1 MRKSWLLCV
10 LAGAMAWGQAQ
21 PVQTPP
27 SPGSAPKPAGSPST
41 PPTADIPES
50 AVVITIHGV
59 CPAAPKT
66 ATAAKTASAKT
77 AAAKKPTDCKTEITR
92 AQFDKLASALQQGPN
107 PLTPQQKRM
116 LANQLPGLIAMSEA
130 AKEKGLEKSP
140 KFAETMK
147 FLKMRVLSA
156 ELQQSVQ
163 EQAENVPQ
171 HEIEDYYKKNPEAYQ
186 QFSLDRLF
194 VPRYKQEPAEKNAG
208 EKLTPEEQKAK
219 QAADKAKQE
228 QGEQEMTKLAD
239 TLRTRAAAGED
250 FIKLQKEAFEAA
262 GMKND
267 SPTVNL
273 PKVRRTGLPP
283 AHVAVFD
290 LKAGEVSQV
299 ITDNGG
305 HYIYKVVT
313 EETVPL
319 DQVKEEIR
327 NTLKGQRVKEMM
339 DKYTTSYHADTNDAY
354 FGPPAPSGPMGAR
367 SMPNR
372 MPRPN
377 MPPGAQSQPQGAPPA
392 ATPSSQPPAQS
403 PAQPAPPSQQH

>member
-10 LAGAMAWGQAQ
+10 LSGAMAWGQAQ
-21 PVQTPP
+21 PVPP
-27 SPGSAPKPAGSPST
+27 GLAPKPAGSPST
-41 PPTADIPES
+41 PSTADIPES

-66 ATAAKTASAKT
+66 ATAAKAASAKT
-77 AAAKKPTDCKTEITR
+77 AAAKKPADCKTEITR
-92 AQFDKLASALQQGPN
+92 AQFDKLASALQPGPN
-107 PLTPQQKRM
+107 PLTAQQKRM

-163 EQAENVPQ
+163 EQAEDVPQ
-171 HEIEDYYKKNPEAYQ
+171 QEIEDYYKKNPEAYQ

-194 VPRYKQEPAEKNAG
+194 VPRYKQEPAEKNNG

-219 QAADKAKQE
+219 EAADKTKQE
-228 QGEQEMTKLAD
+228 QGEQDMTKLAE

-283 AHVAVFD
+283 AHAAVFD

-305 HYIYKVVT
+305 HYIYKVVS
-313 EETVPL
+313 EETLPL

-327 NTLKGQRVKEMM
+327 NTMKGQRMKEMM

-354 FGPPAPSGPMGAR
+354 FGPPAPSGPGAR

-372 MPRPN
+372 MPHPN
-377 MPPGAQSQPQGAPPA
+377 LPPGAQSQPQGAA
-392 ATPSSQPPAQS
+392 PSANPNSQPPAQS